1 MQRQVVDKANGR
13 AKAEAAKREKQKVGG
28 ASNSICVSGVVW
40 VQKRKTSADE
50 AETEKPAAKKV

>member
-1 MQRQVVDKANGR
+1 MQRQVVDKANG
-13 AKAEAAKREKQKVGG
+13 KATPEPAQREKQKVGG

-50 AETEKPAAKKV
+50 VTGRFK